1 MPRNGFTLIE
11 LLVVVLIIGILAAIA
26 LPQYEKSVLKSRA
39 STVQA
44 MIASLASANERHY
57 LATGAYTN
65 KTADL
70 DISMPDY
77 DKSYLAVC
85 SVSLFGSYC
94 NMKDGSGL
102 LVQLAHYYDNI
113 DNAAVKGRIVCSP
126 LTSPN
131 AHKTC
136 QTLTG
141 KTAQDDGSYYYF

>member
-11 LLVVVLIIGILAAIA
+11 LLVVVLIIGILAARA

-39 STVQA
+39 ATVQSLL
-44 MIASLASANERHY
+44 ASLASANERHY
-57 LATGAYTN
+57 MSKGVYTN
-65 KTADL
+65 KTAEL

-77 DKSYLAVC
+77 DESYLAVC

-113 DNAAVKGRIVCSP
+113 DQSVKGRIVCSP

-141 KTAQDDGSYYYF
+141 KTAPDEGSYYYF

>member
-39 STVQA
+39 ATVQSLL
-44 MIASLASANERHY
+44 ASLASANERHY
-57 LATGAYTN
+57 MSKGGYTN
-65 KTADL
+65 KTAEL

-113 DNAAVKGRIVCSP
+113 DQSVKGRIVCSP

-141 KTAQDDGSYYYF
+141 KTAPDEGSYYYF